1 LAVKVNKFFFLNE
14 EIDIKQAN
22 EPTDIIWENRHIRS
36 RERKCRGVL
45 VIIVMAILAAGTFA
59 AIYILLQQKL
69 LNHYRAE
76 PPGIDCRLV
85 LKSFGEEDLR
95 QLAYKEA

>member
-1 LAVKVNKFFFLNE
+1 
-14 EIDIKQAN
+14 
-22 EPTDIIWENRHIRS
+22 
-36 RERKCRGVL
+36 
-45 VIIVMAILAAGTFA
+45 MAILAAGTFA